1 MIYDEEKRENLQI
14 EDQKKTRKQ
23 ETNVK
28 TKK

>member
-23 ETNVK
+23 D
-28 TKK
+28 TKLKAKK